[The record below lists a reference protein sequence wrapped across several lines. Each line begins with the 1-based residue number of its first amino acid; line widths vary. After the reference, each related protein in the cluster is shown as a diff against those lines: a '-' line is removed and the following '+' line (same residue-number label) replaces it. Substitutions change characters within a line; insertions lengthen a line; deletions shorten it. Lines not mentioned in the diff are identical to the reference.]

1 MPNFFPRWTNL
12 LPLQIGLVLIMTGS
26 AVTAGLWYYFTP
38 KYTRVGYQPSQPVP
52 FSHKIHVDQH
62 GMDCR
67 YCHSFVEKS
76 SHSNLPS
83 TATCMSCHRQIAA
96 DSPLLEPV
104 RSSFKTTT
112 PLQWTRVHDLPDF
125 TYFDHSVHIKRGVGC
140 ASCHGRVDQMPLMRR
155 HADLSMGWC
164 LDCHRDPTPHLRPMG
179 EVFNM
184 AWEPPEDQT
193 LTGKRLA
200 DARHIQVLEGCS
212 YCHR

>member
-1 MPNFFPRWTNL
+1 MAQLFPRYANAL
-12 LPLQIGLVLIMTGS
+12 SRVA
-26 AVTAGLWYYFTP
+26 AVILALSLGAGLWATSCVQCSSSASAIA
-38 KYTRVGYQPSQPVP
+38 KTQPLS
-52 FSHKIHVDQH
+52 FSHQRHV
-62 GMDCR
+62 GELGIDCR
-67 YCHSFVEKS
+67 YCHDSVETS
-76 SHSNLPS
+76 AFAGMPS
-83 TATCMSCHRQIAA
+83 TATCMSCHRQISA

-104 RSSFKTTT
+104 RSSFKTAT

-125 TYFDHSVHIKRGVGC
+125 TYFDHSVHLKRGVGC

-164 LDCHRDPTPHLRPMG
+164 LDCHRDPTPHLRPTG

-184 AWEPPEDQT
+184 AWKPPEDQT
-193 LTGKRLA
+193 LAGKRLA